1 MKVGDSKPVG
11 VVRPIR
17 PAQRNGSYQK
27 TAAATAVSDS
37 ASIMGIPEVELTPKV
52 RDAIM
57 ALMSEVE
64 SLRREI
70 QTARERIE
78 ELEHFADH
86 DPLVPVRNRRAFVR
100 ELTRLI
106 SFADRYGMPASI
118 VYLDLNDLKTINDTL
133 GHAAGDAVLM
143 HVGELL
149 IKHVRES
156 DIVGRLGGDEFGVI
170 LPNANEEAG
179 RRKAETLAHAIQ
191 HSPATWEGKK
201 LQLSVAYGLYAFTP
215 GEDATEAMAKA
226 DRDMYERKKS
236 MKEKSDTKAV

>member
-1 MKVGDSKPVG
+1 MKVGDSKPIG
-11 VVRPIR
+11 AVRPVR
-17 PAQRNGSYQK
+17 PSSRNGTYQR
-27 TAAATAVSDS
+27 ASATAPTADT
-37 ASIMGIPEVELTPKV
+37 ASIMGIPEAELTPKV

-57 ALMSEVE
+57 TLMSEVD

-70 QTARERIE
+70 QSARERIG

-106 SFADRYGMPASI
+106 SFSDRYGMPASI

-143 HVGELL
+143 HVGDLL
-149 IKHVRES
+149 IRNVRES
-156 DIVGRLGGDEFGVI
+156 DVVGRLGGDEFGVI

-179 RRKAETLAHAIQ
+179 RRKAEALAHVIQ
-191 HSPATWEGKK
+191 QNPATWEGKR

-215 GEDATEAMAKA
+215 GEDASEAMAKA
-226 DRDMYERKKS
+226 DRDMYQRKKT
-236 MKEKSDTKAV
+236 MKEKK

>member
-1 MKVGDSKPVG
+1 MKVGDSKPIG
-11 VVRPIR
+11 SVRPVR
-17 PAQRNGSYQK
+17 PATRNGAYQR
-27 TAAATAVSDS
+27 ASAATPVTDS
-37 ASIMGIPEVELTPKV
+37 ASIMGIPEAELTPKV

-57 ALMSEVE
+57 ALMSEVDT
-64 SLRREI
+64 LRREI

-106 SFADRYGMPASI
+106 SFSDRYGMPASI

-143 HVGELL
+143 HVGNLL
-149 IKHVRES
+149 IRNVRES

-179 RRKAETLAHAIQ
+179 RRKAEALAHVIQ
-191 HSPATWEGKK
+191 QNPATWEGKK

-215 GEDATEAMAKA
+215 GEDASEAMAKA

-236 MKEKSDTKAV
+236 MKEKS

>member
-11 VVRPIR
+11 PVRPLR
-17 PAQRNGSYQK
+17 PVQKSGGYQR
-27 TAAATAVSDS
+27 TAAAAPIADS
-37 ASIMGIPEVELTPKV
+37 ASIMGIPEAELTPKV

-64 SLRREI
+64 TLRREV
-70 QTARERIE
+70 QTARQRME

-86 DPLVPVRNRRAFVR
+86 DPLVSVRNRRAFVR

-106 SFADRYGMPASI
+106 SFSDRYNMPASI

-143 HVGELL
+143 HVGDLL
-149 IKHVRES
+149 VRNVRES
-156 DIVGRLGGDEFGVI
+156 DVVGRLGGDEFGVI
-170 LPNANEEAG
+170 LPNASEEAG
-179 RRKAETLAHAIQ
+179 RRKAEVLADVIQ
-191 HSPATWEGKK
+191 QNPATWDGKK
-201 LQLSVAYGLYAFTP
+201 LQLSVAYGIYAFTP

-236 MKEKSDTKAV
+236 MKEKK